1 MGRKKKTEITA
12 AESNDIDFPFP
23 AFPWK
28 LVYKDGNE
36 TRKCYFQT
44 EAHRDKHIERHKLKK
59 NQIKLSYKYDIP
71 EIE

>member
-28 LVYKDGNE
+28 LVFQDGKE
-36 TRKCYFQT
+36 LRKCYFQT
-44 EAHRDKHIERHKLKK
+44 EDHRTKHIERYKLKK
-59 NQIKLSYKYDIP
+59 NQIKLSYKYDTP

>member
-1 MGRKKKTEITA
+1 MGRKKKSEITA

-28 LVYKDGNE
+28 LVYKDGTE